1 MSYRMCI
8 PLLTV
13 VCLIAGEMLG
23 APPLDQRVGAILK
36 RYGQDP
42 ANWGVQVRSLER
54 GDDLLALNTGR
65 AYMPASNLKLLVT
78 AAALDGLG
86 PEFRYR
92 TSLLADGKILPGDS
106 LLEGDLVLRGSG
118 DPTIS
123 DRFYPSVTT
132 VWDSLAGQVQA
143 LGIRRITGSLVADNT
158 LFESP
163 FLAEGW
169 GWEDLTWWYAAAVSA
184 LSYNDNCIDV
194 EVFPSAKVGAPP
206 EVRIMPQGSAIRLQN
221 RALTVADRA
230 ADRLNIGRDTP
241 GGSISL
247 GGGIY
252 RGSLGFL
259 EHVTVEEPAR
269 FAADAFADALAR
281 RGIRI
286 DGPVMVLYAPR
297 DSASYLDRRPQI
309 IAQHLSVPLK
319 DVVRII
325 NKHSHNFYAE
335 QLLFTLGANLGKK
348 GSFEE
353 GITVEKRLLKKLG
366 LDLGKL
372 RIQDGSGLSRLNL
385 VTTDMFVRLLAYM
398 DSHPVR
404 EDFISSLPVAGMD
417 NGVRQMHNTAVD
429 GRLFAKTGYI
439 SSVMSLSGYAST
451 AEGERVAFSILGNN
465 WLIPRSRAKILIRD
479 ICVAIAESRRSD
491 Q

>member
-1 MSYRMCI
+1 M
-8 PLLTV
+8 PLLV
-13 VCLIAGEMLG
+13 VFCLIAGDIQ
-23 APPLDQRVGAILK
+23 AAQPLAQRVSEILK
-36 RYGQDP
+36 RYEQDP
-42 ANWGVQVRSLER
+42 ANWGIQVRSLER
-54 GDDLLALNTGR
+54 GDDLLSINAGR

-78 AAALDGLG
+78 ATALDGLG

-92 TSLLADGKILPGDS
+92 TSLLAAGKIVPGDS
-106 LLEGDLVLRGSG
+106 LLDGDLVLRGSG

-123 DRFYPSVTT
+123 GRFYRSATT
-132 VWDSLAGQVQA
+132 VWDNLAAQVEA
-143 LGIRRITGSLVADNT
+143 LGIRRVTGSLVADNT
-158 LFESP
+158 LFEAP

-194 EVFPSAKVGAPP
+194 EVLPSAKVGAPP
-206 EVRIMPQGSAIRLQN
+206 EVRMIPPGSAIRLRN
-221 RALTVADRA
+221 RAVTVADRA
-230 ADRLNIGRDTP
+230 EDKLNIGRDTP

-281 RGIRI
+281 RGIRL
-286 DGPVMVLYAPR
+286 DGPVEVLYAPR
-297 DSASYLDRRPQI
+297 DSASYLDRRPRI

-319 DVVRII
+319 EVVRVI

-353 GITVEKRLLKKLG
+353 GIAVEKRLLKKLG
-366 LDLGKL
+366 LDLSKL

-385 VTTDMFVRLLAYM
+385 VTTEMFVRLLAYM
-398 DSHPVR
+398 DSRPVR
-404 EDFISSLPVAGMD
+404 EVFVSSLPVAGID
-417 NGVRQMHNTAVD
+417 NGVRQMHNTVAD
-429 GRLFAKTGYI
+429 GKLFAKTGYI

-465 WLIPRSRAKILIRD
+465 WLIPRSRAKSLIRD
-479 ICVAIAESRRSD
+479 ICVAIAESKRSD
-491 Q
+491 R